1 MVSQRPLKTELTGF
15 GGKKKVEQ
23 AEEHLFRYGCLAV
36 LLILFIVF
44 VPPAVIFMQ
53 SELVAAL
60 IK

>member
-1 MVSQRPLKTELTGF
+1 MSQRPLKAELTGF
-15 GGKKKVEQ
+15 GERRKAEQ
-23 AEEHLFRYGCLAV
+23 EHIFRYGCLAL
-36 LLILFIVF
+36 LLILFIYF